1 MKRALLFID
10 GSNLYGD
17 WKSISEIPMD
27 IEKFI
32 EVVRKKFGE
41 YDITRIYFYCTA
53 IRQSAQDKFLRR
65 IGYIPYVEVKTGGT
79 KMKKVSFGKDTVTTT
94 VDQGTDVNLAVDM
107 VYHALKGHCDAVI
120 LVSRDSDFAG
130 AVQLVKNEG
139 VTCEL
144 CLLEDKK
151 MQAQDLVLAADSIRC
166 VEKTEYSEFLRQKGS
181 EHDDDSDI

>member
-1 MKRALLFID
+1 MKKALLFID

-17 WKSISEIPMD
+17 WKSLDETPMD

-32 EVVRKKFGE
+32 EVVQEKFTE
-41 YDITRIYFYCTA
+41 YDIARTYYYCTA
-53 IRQSAQDKFLRR
+53 TKVWQQEKFLRR
-65 IGYIPYVEVKTGGT
+65 VGYIPYVEVRAGGT
-79 KMKKVSFGKDTVTTT
+79 KTRRITHNDEVITST

-120 LVSRDSDFAG
+120 LVSRDSDFSG

-139 VTCEL
+139 VAVEL

-151 MQAQDLVLAADSIRC
+151 MQAQELSQSADRVRTIPAD
-166 VEKTEYSEFLRQKGS
+166 EYHRFYRV
-181 EHDDDSDI
+181 DY